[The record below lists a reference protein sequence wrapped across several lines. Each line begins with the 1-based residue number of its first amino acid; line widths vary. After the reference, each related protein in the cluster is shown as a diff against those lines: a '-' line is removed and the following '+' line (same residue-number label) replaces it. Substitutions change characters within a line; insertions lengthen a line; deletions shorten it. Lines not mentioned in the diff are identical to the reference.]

1 MRLLPAYLLLA
12 ATGIPSILAIPAGS
26 SITPP
31 PPLLPAHQLSHPDPR
46 RPWTR
51 LRDWVIESVWGIEH
65 SNCPKHAQNLPPS
78 NVRDRYESDVVLRF
92 QIRQPEEADALAAA
106 SRVLLLDVW
115 AITAEYVDIRLTDS
129 MVSHVS
135 SDSFKFFNS
144 LFKLLIADIRIIDSF
159 PAGAA
164 ACFSPYIAHPTYG

>member
-1 MRLLPAYLLLA
+1 MRLLPAYLLL
-12 ATGIPSILAIPAGS
+12 TGIPSILAIPAGS
-26 SITPP
+26 SITPQ
-31 PPLLPAHQLSHPDPR
+31 PPLLPAHQLSHPPDPR

-65 SNCPKHAQNLPPS
+65 SNCPKHTQNLPPS

-115 AITAEYVDIRLTDS
+115 AITADYVDIRLTDS
-129 MVSHVS
+129 MVSTILF
-135 SDSFKFFNS
+135 DSFNPSNS
-144 LFKLLIADIRIIDSF
+144 SSEWLIADIRVIDPF
-159 PAGAA
+159 PTRAA
-164 ACFSPYIAHPTYG
+164 ACFPPYIAHPTHG